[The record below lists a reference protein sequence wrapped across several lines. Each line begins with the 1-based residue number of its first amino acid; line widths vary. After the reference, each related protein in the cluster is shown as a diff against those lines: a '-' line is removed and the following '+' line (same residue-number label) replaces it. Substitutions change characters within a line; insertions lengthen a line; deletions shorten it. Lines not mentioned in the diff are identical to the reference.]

1 MKGQRETVTRMVTST
16 LKWRI
21 VTVAALVGALI
32 AFGGAGA
39 ALHAPDTVLAQG
51 DSGSTVVSAVNAYR
65 VTHGLPALTVNA
77 SLMAAAQNHA
87 SWMAASYTYSHTGDG
102 GTSPQN
108 RANAA
113 GYSGNVLENFFL
125 GGSASSQDA
134 VNWWDTS
141 PVHKAGML
149 ATPHTE
155 VGAGFASNG
164 DVRIFVLMVGN
175 PVPPTPVPRVASGGA
190 AVEEEEEEA
199 GPPMIMIYKS
209 DPREDGSVVHDV
221 QEGQTLWDISAV
233 YGVGL
238 DELSALNYL
247 KPGDVIHPGD
257 QILVQLG
264 PGQTPPPPP
273 EQPKTHVVEEG
284 ETIWE
289 IAVLNG
295 LTVDEL
301 LALNGLTRADVLVPG
316 TELWLRADD
325 PATAEPTAPAATVPP
340 TLAGPTPTPAP
351 PA

>member
-1 MKGQRETVTRMVTST
+1 MANLTV
-16 LKWRI
+16 KWRI
-21 VTVAALVGALI
+21 LSIIALVAALITLSGASL
-32 AFGGAGA
+32 
-39 ALHAPDTVLAQG
+39 ALRAPSKALAQG

-65 VTHGLPALTVNA
+65 VAHGMSPLQVNA

-102 GTSPQN
+102 GSSPQS

-113 GYSGNVLENFFL
+113 GYSGHVLENFFL
-125 GGSASSQDA
+125 GASASSQDA

-141 PVHKAGML
+141 PVHKADML

-164 DVRIFVLMVGN
+164 DVRIFVLLVGN
-175 PVPPTPVPRVASGGA
+175 PVPPTPVPQVASGGGA
-190 AVEEEEEEA
+190 AAAEEEEPA

-209 DPREDGSVVHDV
+209 EPREDGSVVHDV

-238 DELSALNYL
+238 DELSTLNYL

-273 EQPKTHVVEEG
+273 EQPKSHVVQEG

-301 LALNGLTRADVLVPG
+301 LALNNMTRADVLVPG
-316 TELWLRADD
+316 AEILLRADD
-325 PATAEPTAPAATVPP
+325 PSTAEPTEAGAPIAATI
-340 TLAGPTPTPAP
+340 AGPTPTPAP

>member
-1 MKGQRETVTRMVTST
+1 MAIFTTM
-16 LKWRI
+16 KWRI
-21 VTVAALVGALI
+21 TIVLALI
-32 AFGGAGA
+32 GSMLALGGMGA
-39 ALHAPDTVLAQG
+39 ALRAPETAWAQG

-65 VTHGLPALTVNA
+65 VAHGLAPLSINA

-87 SWMAASYTYSHTGDG
+87 SWMAATRTYSHTGDG
-102 GTSPQN
+102 GSSPQS

-113 GYSGNVLENFFL
+113 GYSGYVLENFFL
-125 GGSASSQDA
+125 GASASSQDA
-134 VNWWDTS
+134 VSWWDTS
-141 PVHKAGML
+141 PVHKADML

-155 VGAGFASNG
+155 VGAGFASNN
-164 DVRIFVLMVGN
+164 DVRIFVLLVGN

-209 DPREDGSVVHDV
+209 DPREDGSIVHDV

-238 DELSALNYL
+238 DQLSALNYL
-247 KPGDVIHPGD
+247 KPGQVIHPGD

-273 EQPKTHVVEEG
+273 DEPKTHIVAEG

-301 LALNGLTRADVLVPG
+301 LDLNGLTRADVLVPG
-316 TELWLRADD
+316 TELRLTADD
-325 PATAEPTAPAATVPP
+325 PSTAEPTEPAAPIITP
-340 TLAGPTPTPAP
+340 TAAGPTPTPAP

>member
-1 MKGQRETVTRMVTST
+1 MANSI

-21 VTVAALVGALI
+21 VTVIALVGSLVAL
-32 AFGGAGA
+32 GGIGV
-39 ALHAPDTVLAQG
+39 ALHTPDKALAQG

-65 VTHGLPALTVNA
+65 VAHGLAPLQTNA

-87 SWMAASYTYSHTGDG
+87 SWMAANYVYAHNETNGST
-102 GTSPQN
+102 PQS

-113 GYSGNVLENFFL
+113 GYTGHVLENFFL
-125 GGSASSQDA
+125 GASASAQDA

-155 VGAGFASNG
+155 VGAGFATND
-164 DVRIFVLMVGN
+164 DVRIFVLLVGN
-175 PVPPTPVPRVASGGA
+175 PVPPTPVPQAASGGGA
-190 AVEEEEEEA
+190 AAEEEEPA

-209 DPREDGSVVHDV
+209 EPREDGSTVHDV

-238 DELSALNYL
+238 DQLSALNYL
-247 KPGDVIHPGD
+247 EPGDVIHPGD

-273 EQPKTHVVEEG
+273 EIPISHVVQEG

-301 LALNGLTRADVLVPG
+301 LALNNMTRADVLVPG
-316 TELWLRADD
+316 AEIRLRSDD
-325 PATAEPTAPAATVPP
+325 PASTAEPTGAAAVTSTGAAAP
-340 TLAGPTPTPAP
+340 GPTPTPAP